1 MWQEWATSFYFKIN
15 IGVNMEEREKLILDF
30 MKDKQYVPMKAKEMA
45 SILEVPKEDYRE
57 FTLLLAK
64 LEKEYFIQKSR
75 KGKYSLIEEERF
87 QKGIFH
93 ANEKGFGFVQIKDKE
108 EIYIAKNRTNGALNE
123 DELLVEILKESENKN
138 REGKVV
144 SILKHARTTLVGTF
158 QNHKT
163 FGFVVPDDRKF
174 GTDIYIPK
182 KYFLGAHTNDKV
194 VVQLTQFLEKGKS
207 AEGKIIEVLG
217 KVDETGVDML
227 SLVKEYSL
235 PYEFPKP
242 VLEEAKSIKEHIL
255 KKEIP
260 HRLDL
265 RNKEI
270 FTIDGEDAKDLD
282 DAVFVEELENGNYRL
297 GVCIADV
304 SYYVK
309 ENSKLDKEA
318 FLRGTSVYM
327 LDRVIPMLPK
337 ELSNGVCS
345 LNAGKD
351 RLALSVIMEIDK
363 QGKVVSSNIQKAIIC
378 VTKRMSYHEVSVL
391 LDSIEGK
398 KIAEEQKKI
407 VEDNKNYLAHFER
420 MAKCAKILKIR
431 REKQGSL
438 NLEIP
443 ESKLLLDENGYVL
456 DIKPYEITFANEII
470 EQFMLTANETVA
482 EQFYWLEAPFIYRV
496 HEEPDENKIKELNA
510 FLYNLGYH
518 VKTSKDN
525 IHPKAFAE
533 VLVRIKGKEE
543 EQVISH
549 FILHTL
555 KVARYESE
563 NKGHFGIAS
572 KCYCHFTS
580 PIRRYPDLF
589 IHRIIS
595 HYIDKDYSVEED
607 WKEKEQ
613 ALAIK
618 AAEQS
623 SEREKVAKE
632 VERESVDMKMAE
644 YMEGKIGEIYEG
656 IVSSITSFGMFVEL
670 ANTVEGLIRFEH
682 MGEDYFFYDENK
694 KMLIGERTKKMYH
707 IGDKVTIRVIDAN
720 KSLRRIDFELLE
732 DKTN

>member
-1 MWQEWATSFYFKIN
+1 
-15 IGVNMEEREKLILDF
+15 MEEREKLILDF
-30 MKDKQYVPMKAKEMA
+30 MKEEQYVPMKAKEIA
-45 SILEVPKEDYRE
+45 LFLEVPKQEYRE
-57 FTLLLAK
+57 FTLVLDR
-64 LEKEYFIQKSR
+64 LEKQYFIQKSR
-75 KGKYSLIEEERF
+75 KGKYSLIDETRYK
-87 QKGIFH
+87 KGIFR
-93 ANEKGFGFVQIKDKE
+93 ANEKGFGFVKINDDE
-108 EIYIAKNRTNGALNE
+108 EVHIARNQTNGALNE
-123 DELLVEILKESENKN
+123 DEVLVEILQVTKNKN
-138 REGKVV
+138 KEGRVV
-144 SILKHARTTLVGTF
+144 SILKHAKTTLVGTF

-182 KYFLGAHTNDKV
+182 KYFHGAHTRDKV
-194 VVQLTQFLEKGKS
+194 VVELTVFVEKGKS

-217 KVDETGVDML
+217 KTDETGVDML
-227 SLVKEYSL
+227 SLVKEYNL

-242 VLEEAKSIKEHIL
+242 VLEEAKAIKEQIL

-260 HRLDL
+260 RRLDL

-270 FTIDGEDAKDLD
+270 FAIDGEDAKDLD

-309 ENSKLDKEA
+309 ENSKLDEEA
-318 FLRGTSVYM
+318 FIRGTSVYM

-351 RLALSVIMEIDK
+351 RLALSVLMEIDK
-363 QGKVVSSNIQKAIIC
+363 QGKVVSSEIQKAIIC
-378 VTKRMSYHEVSVL
+378 VTKRMSYHEVSIL
-391 LDSIEGK
+391 LDSIERK
-398 KIAEEQKKI
+398 EITKEQEKI
-407 VEDNKNYLAHFER
+407 VEDNKNYLGHFER
-420 MAKCAKILKIR
+420 MAKCAKILKKR

-438 NLEIP
+438 NLDIP

-456 DIKPYEITFANEII
+456 DIKPYELTFANEII

-496 HEEPDENKIKELNA
+496 HEEPDEDKIKELNT

-518 VKTSKDN
+518 VKASKDN

-533 VLVRIKGKEE
+533 VLDKIKGKEE
-543 EQVISH
+543 EKVISH
-549 FILHTL
+549 FILRTL

-595 HYIDKDYSVEED
+595 HYIDKGYSVEED

-613 ALAIK
+613 ALAVK

-632 VERESVDMKMAE
+632 VERESIDMKMAE
-644 YMEGKIGEIYEG
+644 YMEGKIGENYDG

-670 ANTVEGLIRFEH
+670 GNTVEGLIRFEH
-682 MGEDYFFYDENK
+682 MGEDYFFYDENR
-694 KMLIGERTKKMYH
+694 KMLIGERTKKAYH
-707 IGDKVTIRVIDAN
+707 IGDKVSVRVIDAS
-720 KSLRRIDFELLE
+720 KELRRIDFELVE

>member
-1 MWQEWATSFYFKIN
+1 
-15 IGVNMEEREKLILDF
+15 MEEREKLILDF
-30 MKDKQYVPMKAKEMA
+30 MKEEQYVPMKAKEIA
-45 SILEVPKEDYRE
+45 LFLEVPKQEYRE
-57 FTLLLAK
+57 FTLVLDR
-64 LEKEYFIQKSR
+64 LEKQYFIQKSR
-75 KGKYSLIEEERF
+75 KGKYSLIDETRYK
-87 QKGIFH
+87 KGIFR
-93 ANEKGFGFVQIKDKE
+93 ANEKGFGFVKINDDE
-108 EIYIAKNRTNGALNE
+108 EVHIARNQTNGALNE
-123 DELLVEILKESENKN
+123 DEVLVEILQDTKNKN
-138 REGKVV
+138 REGRVV
-144 SILKHARTTLVGTF
+144 SILKHAKTTLVGTF

-182 KYFLGAHTNDKV
+182 KYFHDAHTRDKV
-194 VVQLTQFLEKGKS
+194 VVELTVFVEKGKS

-217 KVDETGVDML
+217 KTDETGVDML
-227 SLVKEYSL
+227 SLVKEYNL

-242 VLEEAKSIKEHIL
+242 VLEEAKAIKEQIL

-260 HRLDL
+260 RRLDL

-318 FLRGTSVYM
+318 FIRGTSVYM

-363 QGKVVSSNIQKAIIC
+363 QGKVVSSEIQKAIIC
-378 VTKRMSYHEVSVL
+378 VTKRMSYHEVSIL

-398 KIAEEQKKI
+398 EITKEQEKI
-407 VEDNKNYLAHFER
+407 VEDNKNYLGHFER
-420 MAKCAKILKIR
+420 MAKCAKILKKR

-438 NLEIP
+438 NLDIP

-456 DIKPYEITFANEII
+456 DIKPYELTFANEII

-496 HEEPDENKIKELNA
+496 HEEPDEDKIKELNT

-518 VKTSKDN
+518 VKASKDN

-533 VLVRIKGKEE
+533 VLDKIKGKEE
-543 EQVISH
+543 EKVISH
-549 FILHTL
+549 FILRTL

-595 HYIDKDYSVEED
+595 HYIDKGYSVEED

-613 ALAIK
+613 ALAVK

-632 VERESVDMKMAE
+632 VERESIDMKMAE
-644 YMEGKIGEIYEG
+644 YMEGKIGENYDG

-670 ANTVEGLIRFEH
+670 GNTVEGLIRFEH
-682 MGEDYFFYDENK
+682 MGEDYFFYDENR
-694 KMLIGERTKKMYH
+694 KMLIGERTKKAYH
-707 IGDKVTIRVIDAN
+707 IGDKVSVRVIDAS
-720 KSLRRIDFELLE
+720 KELRRIDFELVE

>member
-1 MWQEWATSFYFKIN
+1 
-15 IGVNMEEREKLILDF
+15 
-30 MKDKQYVPMKAKEMA
+30 MKEPAYVPMKAKEMA
-45 SILEVPKEDYRE
+45 LLLDVPKQEYRD
-57 FTLLLAK
+57 FTLVLAN
-64 LEKEYFIQKSR
+64 LEKQYLIQKSK
-75 KGKYSLIEEERF
+75 KGKYTVIDEERYK
-87 QKGIFH
+87 KGTFR
-93 ANEKGFGFVQIKDKE
+93 ANEKGFGFVKIGDKE
-108 EIYIAKNRTNGALNE
+108 EVHIAKNQTNGALNG
-123 DELLVEILKESENKN
+123 DEVIVEIFQNAKEKK
-138 REGKVV
+138 REGRIAT
-144 SILKHARTTLVGTF
+144 ILKHAKTTLVGTF

-182 KYFLGAHTNDKV
+182 KYFKGAHTRDKV
-194 VVQLTQFLEKGKS
+194 VVELTVFAEKGKS
-207 AEGKIIEVLG
+207 AEGKIVEVLG
-217 KVDETGVDML
+217 KADETGVDML

-235 PYEFPKP
+235 PYEFSAP
-242 VLEEAKSIKEHIL
+242 VLEEARAIKEQIL

-265 RNKEI
+265 RDKEI

-282 DAVFVEELENGNYRL
+282 DAVFVEELENGHYRL

-309 ENSKLDKEA
+309 ENSKLDTEA
-318 FLRGTSVYM
+318 LLRGTSVYM

-351 RLALSVIMEIDK
+351 RLALSVMMEIDK
-363 QGKVVSSNIQKAIIC
+363 QGKVVSADIQKAIIC
-378 VTKRMSYHEVSVL
+378 VTKRMSYHEVSIL
-391 LDSIEGK
+391 LDSIAGK
-398 KIAEEQKKI
+398 KITKEQEAI
-407 VEDNKNYLAHFER
+407 VQENKNYLAHFER
-420 MAKCAKILKIR
+420 MEKCAKILKTR

-443 ESKLLLDENGYVL
+443 ESKLILDEKGYVL
-456 DIKPYEITFANEII
+456 DIKPYELNFANEII
-470 EQFMLTANETVA
+470 EQFMLTANEAVA

-496 HEEPDENKIKELNA
+496 HEEPDEDKIKELNT
-510 FLYNLGYH
+510 FLYNLGYR
-518 VKTSKDN
+518 VKVSKDN
-525 IHPKAFAE
+525 THPKAFAE
-533 VLVRIKGKEE
+533 VLEQIKGKEE
-543 EQVISH
+543 ERVVSH
-549 FILHTL
+549 FVLRTL

-595 HYIDKDYSVEED
+595 HYIEKSYSVEED

-613 ALAIK
+613 ALAVK
-618 AAEQS
+618 VAEQS
-623 SEREKVAKE
+623 SEREKIAKE

-644 YMEGKIGEIYEG
+644 YMEGKIGEVYEG

-670 ANTVEGLIRFEH
+670 ENTVEGLIRFEH
-682 MGEDYFFYDENK
+682 MGEDYFFYDENRK
-694 KMLIGERTKKMYH
+694 ILIGERTKKTYH
-707 IGDKVTIRVIDAN
+707 IGDKVKVRVIDAN
-720 KSLRRIDFELLE
+720 KELRRIDFALIEKNEL
-732 DKTN
+732 